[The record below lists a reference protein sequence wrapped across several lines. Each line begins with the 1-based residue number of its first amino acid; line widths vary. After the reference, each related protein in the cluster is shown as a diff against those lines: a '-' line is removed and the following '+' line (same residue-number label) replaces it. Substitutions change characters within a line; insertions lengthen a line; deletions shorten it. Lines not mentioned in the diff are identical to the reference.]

1 MARGRG
7 LIRQRGNESRRR
19 RSGWSLGPGGEA
31 RTALSLSGVQL
42 IGGGVVPTSDG
53 ITLVR
58 IRGLFDWYLTL
69 GTSPNDGFFGAV
81 GIGLVEAAAF
91 AAGIGSVPTP
101 ITEISSE
108 NWLWHQFFSMHA
120 PVASAS
126 PDSNG
131 PSMSGRVEIDSKAMR
146 KVNSAQVVY
155 AAVEVVEIGTATG
168 SIFFDTRML
177 SLLP

>member
-1 MARGRG
+1 MPRGRG
-7 LIRQRGNESRRR
+7 FLPRRQESKRR
-19 RSGWSLGPGGEA
+19 RSGWSLGPGDEA
-31 RTALSLSGVQL
+31 RSALSVSGVQF

-58 IRGLFDWYLTL
+58 IRGLFDYYLTL
-69 GTSPNDGFFGAV
+69 ATSPDDGFFGAV

-91 AAGIGSVPTP
+91 AAGIASVPTP

-108 NWLWHQFFSMHA
+108 NWLWHSFFSMHG
-120 PVASAS
+120 PVVSSTESNS
-126 PDSNG
+126 PA
-131 PSMSGRVEIDSKAMR
+131 MAGRVEIDSKAMR

-155 AAVEVVEIGTATG
+155 AAMEIVEIGTATG